1 MESLSKIEIRTLF
14 LCSLFLMC
22 TTINIRAQQIYNCND
37 ASFES
42 NQKLKSK
49 LTTVLNSTD
58 LVQLESNQFSRNSN
72 NSNGGTILD
81 IRYEN
86 LNMINQLNAL
96 EISNLKYCILRIRN
110 NIAPIDL
117 VVLNALINLELLHV
131 IIETD
136 YQSVFSVLNVNNP
149 NLFITYQISVPQ

>member
-1 MESLSKIEIRTLF
+1 
-14 LCSLFLMC
+14 MC

>member
-1 MESLSKIEIRTLF
+1 MESLLKIEIRTLF

-22 TTINIRAQQIYNCND
+22 STINIRAQQIYNCND
-37 ASFES
+37 TSFES
-42 NQKLKSK
+42 NQKLKNK

-58 LVQLESNQFSRNSN
+58 LVQLEFNQFSRNSN

-117 VVLNALINLELLHV
+117 VALNALINLELLHV

>member
-1 MESLSKIEIRTLF
+1 
-14 LCSLFLMC
+14 MC

-136 YQSVFSVLNVNNP
+136 YQSVFSVLNLNNR

>member
-1 MESLSKIEIRTLF
+1 MESLLKIEIRTLF

-22 TTINIRAQQIYNCND
+22 STINIRAQQIYNCND
-37 ASFES
+37 TSFES
-42 NQKLKSK
+42 NQKLKNK
-49 LTTVLNSTD
+49 LTTVLNSID

-117 VVLNALINLELLHV
+117 VALNALINLELLHV

>member
-14 LCSLFLMC
+14 LCSIFLMC
-22 TTINIRAQQIYNCND
+22 STIKIRAQQIYNCND
-37 ASFES
+37 VLFES
-42 NQKLKSK
+42 NQELKNTLSA
-49 LTTVLNSTD
+49 VLNSTD

-72 NSNGGTILD
+72 DSNGGTILD

-86 LNMINQLNAL
+86 LYKINQLSAVEL
-96 EISNLKYCILRIRN
+96 SNLKYCILRIRN
-110 NIAPIDL
+110 NISPIDL
-117 VVLNALINLELLHV
+117 VSLNSLINLELLHV

>member
-1 MESLSKIEIRTLF
+1 M
-14 LCSLFLMC
+14 CS
-22 TTINIRAQQIYNCND
+22 TINIRAQQIYNCND
-37 ASFES
+37 TSFES
-42 NQKLKSK
+42 NQKLKNK

-72 NSNGGTILD
+72 NSNRGTILD

-117 VVLNALINLELLHV
+117 VALNALINLELLHV

>member
-1 MESLSKIEIRTLF
+1 MESLLKIEIRTLF

-22 TTINIRAQQIYNCND
+22 STINIRAQQIYNCND
-37 ASFES
+37 TSFES
-42 NQKLKSK
+42 NQKLKNK

-58 LVQLESNQFSRNSN
+58 LVQLEFNQFSRNSN
-72 NSNGGTILD
+72 NSNRGTILD

-117 VVLNALINLELLHV
+117 VALNALINLELLHV

>member
-1 MESLSKIEIRTLF
+1 MESLLKIEIRTLF

-22 TTINIRAQQIYNCND
+22 STINIRAQQIYNCND
-37 ASFES
+37 TSFES
-42 NQKLKSK
+42 NQKLKNK

-72 NSNGGTILD
+72 NSNRGTILD

-117 VVLNALINLELLHV
+117 VALNALINLELLHV

>member
-14 LCSLFLMC
+14 LCSIFLMC
-22 TTINIRAQQIYNCND
+22 STIKIRAQQIYNCND
-37 ASFES
+37 VLFES
-42 NQKLKSK
+42 NQELKNTLSA
-49 LTTVLNSTD
+49 VLNSTD

-72 NSNGGTILD
+72 DSNEGTILD

-86 LNMINQLNAL
+86 LYRINQLSAVEL
-96 EISNLKYCILRIRN
+96 SNLKYCILRIRN
-110 NIAPIDL
+110 NISPIDL
-117 VVLNALINLELLHV
+117 VSLNSLINLELLHV

-136 YQSVFSVLNVNNP
+136 YQSVFSVLNVNNS